1 MWIIAHIQEVA
12 RILKTSV
19 QNKQR
24 AVVVKVERPQ
34 SKPIVQPHPV
44 MSVVTSTPTHPS
56 NPDQT
61 ETDLKTKL
69 KALTVDSIVFH
80 KKFGKGTIVKINK
93 NEKFIY
99 VKFSLDEKN
108 FIFPYAFLMG
118 FLEV

>member
-1 MWIIAHIQEVA
+1 M
-12 RILKTSV
+12 KTSV

-44 MSVVTSTPTHPS
+44 RSVVTSTPTHPS